1 MLRAAMCWKR
11 VSKSQKI
18 LLVLL
23 LYLTLY
29 LVVSYA
35 LTPEAK
41 ITFLSEEFRFGDK
54 YVFMFLDAP
63 RTPVFLDTEGA
74 EVFSS
79 RQCGKCF
86 ITNNVGFLP
95 MSEYDAVL
103 VYGEQTLLS
112 KTEAFMD
119 PEKRYFI
126 ETKPR
131 CLWRKFKG
139 CVHQP
144 KVTSYSTS
152 ETLDLCGLC
161 KRLQAKKASCTL
173 WGEQKCL
180 VRLSYHV
187 PAKPIVVFVML
198 VL

>member
-1 MLRAAMCWKR
+1 MCWKR

-18 LLVLL
+18 LLALL

-35 LTPEAK
+35 LTPAVK
-41 ITFLSEEFRFGDK
+41 ISFLSEEFRFGDK
-54 YVFMFLDAP
+54 YVIMFLEAP

-74 EVFSS
+74 DVFSS

-86 ITNNVGFLP
+86 ITNNIGFLP
-95 MSEYDAVL
+95 KSEYDAIL

-112 KTEAFMD
+112 QTEAFMD
-119 PEKRYFI
+119 PEKRYII

-139 CVHQP
+139 CAHQP
-144 KVTSYSTS
+144 KVTSYSTR
-152 ETLDLCGLC
+152 ETFDLCGLC
-161 KRLQAKKASCTL
+161 QRLQAKRALLTL
-173 WGEQKCL
+173 
-180 VRLSYHV
+180 
-187 PAKPIVVFVML
+187 
-198 VL
+198 